1 METISFI
8 FCAISFGALGFV
20 LGKLNKE
27 TVVLNESSAPRVVVN
42 LPADAKILP
51 QMDGDKVI
59 AGERAIL
66 WYSVYCKAT
75 DDGSVAF
82 AADDADQAVETVF
95 GS

>member
-1 METISFI
+1 METIFF
-8 FCAISFGALGFV
+8 FCSILFFVIGFV
-20 LGKLNKE
+20 LGKLNKKDILPSE
-27 TVVLNESSAPRVVVN
+27 NSAPRVVVN

-66 WYSVYCKAT
+66 WHSVYCKAI

-82 AADDADQAVETVF
+82 AVDDANQAVETVF